1 LLICALAIANRVR
14 RRFLPEVLAAHV
26 EAGRLYPLAARWVS
40 VELLASVC
48 IVGLASQLSQTTPAA
63 HDLSYW
69 WLPVRISAAATW
81 PIASTQ
87 VVVSVAILVLVLEAF
102 WIVRQRHRP
111 TIKRRGLWLYVATA
125 TAAAGLA
132 LWKLSVPAYPDTYLR
147 STVPYLTVSIVQG
160 KHHFERYCA
169 DCHGAGGLGDGP
181 SAGRLP
187 RPPADLSLPHTA
199 LHTVGD
205 MFWWISHG
213 IPESGMPSFAGDLDE
228 QARWDVTNFLRAFS
242 QGFEARLLSPVIL
255 ADQPWLGAP
264 DFYYEDREG
273 VPQELKNFRELSNVL
288 LVFPSQSAGEA
299 LGRLRDLARAQ
310 DQLRA
315 NKLEVIVVNAKALA
329 EDEGG
334 LVQVGNGAE
343 EIREAYDLLSRNL
356 TNRGSGRSLSLDRK
370 HMEFLI
376 DRFGYIRGRW
386 IPEDEPEGWDKIE
399 SLEREVLRLNA
410 EPRLRPPP
418 DDHVH

>member
-1 LLICALAIANRVR
+1 ML
-14 RRFLPEVLAAHV
+14 
-26 EAGRLYPLAARWVS
+26 G
-40 VELLASVC
+40 
-48 IVGLASQLSQTTPAA
+48 
-63 HDLSYW
+63 
-69 WLPVRISAAATW
+69 
-81 PIASTQ
+81 
-87 VVVSVAILVLVLEAF
+87 AF
-102 WIVRQRHRP
+102 WIVLQWRRLATKP
-111 TIKRRGLWLYVATA
+111 RGLWFYVAAA
-125 TAAAGLA
+125 TAVAGLA
-132 LWKLSVPAYPDTYLR
+132 LWKLSVPAYPDTYVR

-160 KHHFERYCA
+160 KHHFERYCV

-181 SAGRLP
+181 AAGRLP

-213 IPESGMPSFAGDLDE
+213 IPESGMPSFAGALDE

-264 DFYYEDREG
+264 DFYYEDRDG
-273 VPQELKNFRELSNVL
+273 VPQELKNFRELSDVL
-288 LVFPSQSAGEA
+288 LVFPPRNTADASV
-299 LGRLRDLARAQ
+299 RLRDLVRWQ
-310 DQLRA
+310 DRLRTC
-315 NKLEVIVVNAKALA
+315 KLEIIVVDAKALA
-329 EDEGG
+329 EDERG
-334 LVQVGNGAE
+334 LIQVRNGAE

-356 TNRGSGRSLSLDRK
+356 SNRGSVNSLSLDRK

-386 IPEDEPEGWDKIE
+386 IPEDESEAWNKIE
-399 SLEREVLRLNA
+399 SLEREVLQLNA
-410 EPRLRPPP
+410 EPRLRPAP